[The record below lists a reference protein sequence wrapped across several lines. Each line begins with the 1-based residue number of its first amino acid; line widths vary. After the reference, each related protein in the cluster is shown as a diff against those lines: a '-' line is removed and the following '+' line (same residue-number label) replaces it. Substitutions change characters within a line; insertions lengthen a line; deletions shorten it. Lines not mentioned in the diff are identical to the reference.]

1 VLPSLTTEHAPT
13 GWQGQVGRAVLANL
27 LRHNHS
33 VTAFERSPDAWRSW
47 EAEDGPVPDGVECV
61 YGDIVDHAAVSA
73 VVDRVDAVVHT
84 AVFFPPSVNVNMP
97 DYQTAGLQG
106 GEDIDSEQVW
116 LVNLK
121 GLWNVLDAAQRS
133 GVQRVVHLGS
143 CHSVHADVPFFSAE
157 VRRPDGALYAIT
169 KRLQE
174 EMCRQF
180 FDAHGLRTIVL
191 RPDCIMDCELG
202 IGRFKEA
209 LPGPFT
215 GGDGWVDRHDLAD
228 AVRLAIVS
236 ETAPDFDVLHTVH
249 TNADGAPPP
258 DETCNT
264 AHTREVLGWECRAD
278 PRRMAELR
286 QNDRGTGNDNAAA
299 RL

>member
-1 VLPSLTTEHAPT
+1 M
-13 GWQGQVGRAVLANL
+13 
-27 LRHNHS
+27 LRRPPPK
-33 VTAFERSPDAWRSW
+33 TARSS
-47 EAEDGPVPDGVECV
+47 EQ
-61 YGDIVDHAAVSA
+61 
-73 VVDRVDAVVHT
+73 
-84 AVFFPPSVNVNMP
+84 VNVNMP
-97 DYQTAGLQG
+97 DYAAAGLQG
-106 GEDIDSEQVW
+106 GDDSENEQIW

-121 GLWNVLDAAQRS
+121 GLWNVLDAARRTPS
-133 GVQRVVHLGS
+133 VQRVVHLGS
-143 CHSVHADVPFFSAE
+143 CHSQHPDVPFFSAD
-157 VRRPDGALYAIT
+157 VRRPDGSLYAVT

-180 FDAHGLRTIVL
+180 YDAHGLRTIVL

-215 GGDGWVDRHDLAD
+215 GGDGWVDRHDLAE

-236 ETAPDFDVLHTVH
+236 DTAPDFDVLHTVH
-249 TNADGAPPP
+249 TSADGMPPP

-264 AHTREVLGWECRAD
+264 VRTREVLGWQPRANAE
-278 PRRMAELR
+278 RMAKLR
-286 QNDRGTGNDNAAA
+286 LQEPHTNPGA